1 MGEITIKTTKLAALP
16 RSKALRAR
24 YGGGL
29 SGARSNAGA
38 SGAYLTLEEFMT
50 YFRKTD
56 TDAGSTLIEAQLPL
70 YSLGDITAFGPANA
84 SGGTSVTGGISA
96 AALEAYLK
104 EKAYATQT
112 WVLGQGFITSAALG
126 AYITEKDADARYQPR
141 GSYLTASALT
151 NYVTLNSAQTVTGAK
166 TFAATLTA
174 ATSAGVKGMELL
186 ALPDYGALRLY
197 NTASGGYVSL
207 LQMTDKTLLVNHR
220 DASGNVGDAS
230 LDVGKVLTKSVTI
243 GGSVSL
249 TQSGGHLA
257 VDRAVVANGDVV
269 AFGPAEASGG
279 TSVTGGISAAA
290 LEAYLKEK
298 AYATQ
303 TWVLGQGFITSA
315 ALGAYITETD
325 ADARYQPKG
334 SYLTAH
340 QSLTHLVTLA
350 TAQTISGA
358 KVFTAGQTIRVDGS
372 ALTVRSASDANNSRV
387 ALVSEADGGEVYIY
401 GKGGNY
407 VSFKPSATAE
417 ELSLARCYDGKE
429 FGKVKLSVP
438 TLAVTNG
445 SVTVQGDTSAF
456 VGKATDGTNRVVL
469 EAYDTRGGIRL
480 YGTTGDFAS
489 IATNADAS
497 AVVFKQ
503 YAGGQYVENVG
514 VQAAWLTAVNGPVK
528 IGSVSLT
535 QSGGHLAVD
544 KAVVANGDVVAF
556 GPAETSGGTSASGGI
571 SAAALEAYLKEKAYA
586 TQTWV
591 LGQGF
596 ITSAALG
603 AYITE
608 TDADARYQPKG
619 NYLTAHQSLTHLVT
633 LATAQTI
640 SGAKVF
646 TAGQTIRVDGS
657 ALTVRSASDA
667 NNSRVALVSE
677 ADGGEVYIYGKGG
690 NYVSFKPS
698 ATAEE
703 LSLARCYDGKE
714 FGKVKLSVPTLAV
727 TNGSVTVQGDTSAFV
742 GKATDGT
749 NRVVLEAYDTRGGIR
764 LYGTTG
770 DFASIATNAD
780 ASAVVFKQ
788 YAGGQY
794 VENVGVQAA
803 WLTAMNGPVTAPSFK
818 ATTTATCTNLNADL
832 LDGKHLAD
840 ILNSNV
846 ASATKLQTA
855 RTLWG
860 QSFNGT
866 GNVSGS
872 LSGVGSISA
881 SGSFRTTDSTV
892 AAGYHGSI
900 ESANLR
906 SALFAYE
913 NYGGLFLYYKGGDRV
928 ALYPGA
934 SATGLYLR
942 QVDAA
947 GSWNDVVELNVHDI
961 ALRGSVW
968 LDSARTVRLW
978 YDPAAKVIR
987 SSHPIVA
994 DGDITAFNS

>member
-70 YSLGDITAFGPANA
+70 YSLGDITAFGPAEA
-84 SGGTSVTGGISA
+84 SGGTSTAGGISA

-141 GSYLTASALT
+141 GNYLTASALT

-166 TFAATLTA
+166 TFTATLTA
-174 ATSAGVKGMELL
+174 APSAGVKGMELL

-207 LQMTDKTLLVNHR
+207 LQMTDKALLVNHR

-269 AFGPAEASGG
+269 AFGPAEAS
-279 TSVTGGISAAA
+279 
-290 LEAYLKEK
+290 
-298 AYATQ
+298 
-303 TWVLGQGFITSA
+303 
-315 ALGAYITETD
+315 D
-325 ADARYQPKG
+325 
-334 SYLTAH
+334 
-340 QSLTHLVTLA
+340 
-350 TAQTISGA
+350 
-358 KVFTAGQTIRVDGS
+358 
-372 ALTVRSASDANNSRV
+372 
-387 ALVSEADGGEVYIY
+387 
-401 GKGGNY
+401 
-407 VSFKPSATAE
+407 
-417 ELSLARCYDGKE
+417 
-429 FGKVKLSVP
+429 
-438 TLAVTNG
+438 
-445 SVTVQGDTSAF
+445 
-456 VGKATDGTNRVVL
+456 
-469 EAYDTRGGIRL
+469 
-480 YGTTGDFAS
+480 
-489 IATNADAS
+489 
-497 AVVFKQ
+497 
-503 YAGGQYVENVG
+503 
-514 VQAAWLTAVNGPVK
+514 
-528 IGSVSLT
+528 
-535 QSGGHLAVD
+535 
-544 KAVVANGDVVAF
+544 
-556 GPAETSGGTSASGGI
+556 GTSASGGI

-608 TDADARYQPKG
+608 KDADARYQPRG
-619 NYLTAHQSLTHLVT
+619 SYLTAHQSLTHLVT

-646 TAGQTIRVDGS
+646 TAGQTIRVDGN

-677 ADGGEVYIYGKGG
+677 ADGGEMWLYGTGG
-690 NYVSFKPS
+690 HYAQFKYS
-698 ATAEE
+698 KANDT
-703 LSLARCYDGKE
+703 LSIAHCLGGVETGKL
-714 FGKVKLSVPTLAV
+714 KLSVPALAV
-727 TNGSVTVQGDTSAFV
+727 TNGSVTAQGDSSAFV
-742 GKATDGT
+742 GKAADGT

-764 LYGTTG
+764 LYGTSG

-794 VENVGVQAA
+794 VENAGVQAA

-832 LDGKHLAD
+832 LDGRHLAD

>member
-70 YSLGDITAFGPANA
+70 YSLGDITAFGPAEA
-84 SGGTSVTGGISA
+84 SGGTSAGGGISA

-141 GSYLTASALT
+141 GNYLTASALT

-166 TFAATLTA
+166 TFTATLTA

-197 NTASGGYVSL
+197 NTAAGGYVSL

-220 DASGNVGDAS
+220 NASGNVGDAS

-249 TQSGGHLA
+249 TQSDGHLA

-269 AFGPAEASGG
+269 AFGPAEASDG
-279 TSVTGGISAAA
+279 TSASGGISAAA

-303 TWVLGQGFITSA
+303 SWVLGQGFITSA

-350 TAQTISGA
+350 TAQTITGA

-438 TLAVTNG
+438 ALAVTNG
-445 SVTVQGDTSAF
+445 SVTAQGDSSAF
-456 VGKATDGTNRVVL
+456 VGKATDG
-469 EAYDTRGGIRL
+469 
-480 YGTTGDFAS
+480 S
-489 IATNADAS
+489 
-497 AVVFKQ
+497 
-503 YAGGQYVENVG
+503 
-514 VQAAWLTAVNGPVK
+514 
-528 IGSVSLT
+528 
-535 QSGGHLAVD
+535 
-544 KAVVANGDVVAF
+544 
-556 GPAETSGGTSASGGI
+556 
-571 SAAALEAYLKEKAYA
+571 
-586 TQTWV
+586 
-591 LGQGF
+591 
-596 ITSAALG
+596 
-603 AYITE
+603 
-608 TDADARYQPKG
+608 
-619 NYLTAHQSLTHLVT
+619 
-633 LATAQTI
+633 
-640 SGAKVF
+640 
-646 TAGQTIRVDGS
+646 
-657 ALTVRSASDA
+657 
-667 NNSRVALVSE
+667 
-677 ADGGEVYIYGKGG
+677 
-690 NYVSFKPS
+690 
-698 ATAEE
+698 
-703 LSLARCYDGKE
+703 
-714 FGKVKLSVPTLAV
+714 
-727 TNGSVTVQGDTSAFV
+727 
-742 GKATDGT
+742 

-928 ALYPGA
+928 AFYPGA

>member
-70 YSLGDITAFGPANA
+70 YSLGDITAFGPAEA
-84 SGGTSVTGGISA
+84 SGGTSAGGGISA

-141 GSYLTASALT
+141 GNYLTASALT

-166 TFAATLTA
+166 TFTATLTA

-197 NTASGGYVSL
+197 NTAAGGYVSL

-220 DASGNVGDAS
+220 NASGNVGDAS

-249 TQSGGHLA
+249 TQSDGHLA

-269 AFGPAEASGG
+269 AFGPAEASDG
-279 TSVTGGISAAA
+279 TSASGGISAAA

-303 TWVLGQGFITSA
+303 SWVLGQGFITSA

-350 TAQTISGA
+350 TAQTITGA
-358 KVFTAGQTIRVDGS
+358 KVFTAGQTIRVDGN

-438 TLAVTNG
+438 ALAVTNG
-445 SVTVQGDTSAF
+445 SVTAQGDSSAF

-489 IATNADAS
+489 VYTNADAS

-514 VQAAWLTAVNGPVK
+514 
-528 IGSVSLT
+528 I
-535 QSGGHLAVD
+535 
-544 KAVVANGDVVAF
+544 
-556 GPAETSGGTSASGGI
+556 
-571 SAAALEAYLKEKAYA
+571 
-586 TQTWV
+586 
-591 LGQGF
+591 
-596 ITSAALG
+596 
-603 AYITE
+603 
-608 TDADARYQPKG
+608 
-619 NYLTAHQSLTHLVT
+619 
-633 LATAQTI
+633 
-640 SGAKVF
+640 
-646 TAGQTIRVDGS
+646 
-657 ALTVRSASDA
+657 
-667 NNSRVALVSE
+667 
-677 ADGGEVYIYGKGG
+677 
-690 NYVSFKPS
+690 
-698 ATAEE
+698 
-703 LSLARCYDGKE
+703 
-714 FGKVKLSVPTLAV
+714 
-727 TNGSVTVQGDTSAFV
+727 
-742 GKATDGT
+742 
-749 NRVVLEAYDTRGGIR
+749 
-764 LYGTTG
+764 
-770 DFASIATNAD
+770 
-780 ASAVVFKQ
+780 
-788 YAGGQY
+788 
-794 VENVGVQAA
+794 QAA

-928 ALYPGA
+928 AFYPGA

>member
-70 YSLGDITAFGPANA
+70 YSLGDITAFGPAEA
-84 SGGTSVTGGISA
+84 SGGTSTAGGISA

-141 GSYLTASALT
+141 GNYLTASALT

-166 TFAATLTA
+166 TFTATLTA

-207 LQMTDKTLLVNHR
+207 LQMTDKALLVNHR

-279 TSVTGGISAAA
+279 TSAGGGISAAA

-315 ALGAYITETD
+315 ALGAYITEKD
-325 ADARYQPKG
+325 ADARYQPRG

-358 KVFTAGQTIRVDGS
+358 KVFTAGQTIRVDGN

-387 ALVSEADGGEVYIY
+387 ALVSEADGGEMWLY
-401 GKGGNY
+401 GTGGHY
-407 VSFKPSATAE
+407 AQFKYSKANDT
-417 ELSLARCYDGKE
+417 LSIAHCLGGVETGKL
-429 FGKVKLSVP
+429 KLSVP
-438 TLAVTNG
+438 ALAVTNG
-445 SVTVQGDTSAF
+445 SVTAQGDSSAF
-456 VGKATDGTNRVVL
+456 VGKAADGTNRVVL

-480 YGTTGDFAS
+480 YGTSGDFAS

-503 YAGGQYVENVG
+503 YAGGQYVEN
-514 VQAAWLTAVNGPVK
+514 A
-528 IGSVSLT
+528 
-535 QSGGHLAVD
+535 
-544 KAVVANGDVVAF
+544 
-556 GPAETSGGTSASGGI
+556 
-571 SAAALEAYLKEKAYA
+571 
-586 TQTWV
+586 
-591 LGQGF
+591 
-596 ITSAALG
+596 
-603 AYITE
+603 
-608 TDADARYQPKG
+608 
-619 NYLTAHQSLTHLVT
+619 
-633 LATAQTI
+633 
-640 SGAKVF
+640 
-646 TAGQTIRVDGS
+646 
-657 ALTVRSASDA
+657 
-667 NNSRVALVSE
+667 
-677 ADGGEVYIYGKGG
+677 
-690 NYVSFKPS
+690 
-698 ATAEE
+698 
-703 LSLARCYDGKE
+703 
-714 FGKVKLSVPTLAV
+714 
-727 TNGSVTVQGDTSAFV
+727 
-742 GKATDGT
+742 
-749 NRVVLEAYDTRGGIR
+749 
-764 LYGTTG
+764 
-770 DFASIATNAD
+770 
-780 ASAVVFKQ
+780 
-788 YAGGQY
+788 
-794 VENVGVQAA
+794 GVQAA

-832 LDGKHLAD
+832 LDGRHLAD

-968 LDSARTVRLW
+968 LDSARTACGTIPPPRSS
-978 YDPAAKVIR
+978 ARAIR
-987 SSHPIVA
+987 SWP
-994 DGDITAFNS
+994 TATLQLSTHKTRQHTWQEYRKTAP

>member
-70 YSLGDITAFGPANA
+70 YSLGDITAFGPAEA
-84 SGGTSVTGGISA
+84 SGGTSTAGGISAAALEAYLKEKAYATQTWVLGQGFITSAALGAYITEKDADARYQPRGNYLTASALTNYVTLNSAQTVTGAKTFTATLTAATSAGVKGMELLALPDYGALRLYNTASGGYVSLLQMTDKALLVNHRDASGNVGDASLDVGRVLTKSVTIGGSVSLTQSGGHLAVDRAVVANGDVVAFGPAEASGGTSAGGGISTAALEAYLKEKAYATQTWVLGQGFITSAALGAYITETDADARYQPRGNYLTAHQSLTHLVTLATAQTVTGAKTFTATLTAATSAGVKGMELLALPDYGALRLYNTASGGYVSLLQMTDKALLVNHRDASGNVGDASLDVGRVLTKSVTIGGSVSLTQSGGHLAVDRAVVANGDVVAFGPAEASDGTSASGGISA

-141 GSYLTASALT
+141 GSYLTA
-151 NYVTLNSAQTVTGAK
+151 
-166 TFAATLTA
+166 
-174 ATSAGVKGMELL
+174 
-186 ALPDYGALRLY
+186 
-197 NTASGGYVSL
+197 
-207 LQMTDKTLLVNHR
+207 
-220 DASGNVGDAS
+220 
-230 LDVGKVLTKSVTI
+230 
-243 GGSVSL
+243 
-249 TQSGGHLA
+249 
-257 VDRAVVANGDVV
+257 
-269 AFGPAEASGG
+269 
-279 TSVTGGISAAA
+279 
-290 LEAYLKEK
+290 
-298 AYATQ
+298 
-303 TWVLGQGFITSA
+303 
-315 ALGAYITETD
+315 
-325 ADARYQPKG
+325 
-334 SYLTAH
+334 H

-358 KVFTAGQTIRVDGS
+358 KVFTAGQTIRVDGN

-387 ALVSEADGGEVYIY
+387 ALVSEADGGEMWLY
-401 GKGGNY
+401 GTGGHY
-407 VSFKPSATAE
+407 AQFKYSKANDT
-417 ELSLARCYDGKE
+417 LSIAHCLGGVETGKL
-429 FGKVKLSVP
+429 KLSVP
-438 TLAVTNG
+438 ALAVTNG
-445 SVTVQGDTSAF
+445 SVTAQGDSSAF
-456 VGKATDGTNRVVL
+456 VGKAADGTNRVVL

-480 YGTTGDFAS
+480 YGTSGDFAS

-503 YAGGQYVENVG
+503 YAGGQYVEN
-514 VQAAWLTAVNGPVK
+514 A
-528 IGSVSLT
+528 
-535 QSGGHLAVD
+535 
-544 KAVVANGDVVAF
+544 
-556 GPAETSGGTSASGGI
+556 
-571 SAAALEAYLKEKAYA
+571 
-586 TQTWV
+586 
-591 LGQGF
+591 
-596 ITSAALG
+596 
-603 AYITE
+603 
-608 TDADARYQPKG
+608 
-619 NYLTAHQSLTHLVT
+619 
-633 LATAQTI
+633 
-640 SGAKVF
+640 
-646 TAGQTIRVDGS
+646 
-657 ALTVRSASDA
+657 
-667 NNSRVALVSE
+667 
-677 ADGGEVYIYGKGG
+677 
-690 NYVSFKPS
+690 
-698 ATAEE
+698 
-703 LSLARCYDGKE
+703 
-714 FGKVKLSVPTLAV
+714 
-727 TNGSVTVQGDTSAFV
+727 
-742 GKATDGT
+742 
-749 NRVVLEAYDTRGGIR
+749 
-764 LYGTTG
+764 
-770 DFASIATNAD
+770 
-780 ASAVVFKQ
+780 
-788 YAGGQY
+788 
-794 VENVGVQAA
+794 GVQAA

-832 LDGKHLAD
+832 LDGRHLAD

>member
-70 YSLGDITAFGPANA
+70 YSLGDITAFGPAEA
-84 SGGTSVTGGISA
+84 SGGTSAGGGISA

-141 GSYLTASALT
+141 GNYLTASALT

-166 TFAATLTA
+166 TFTATLTA

-197 NTASGGYVSL
+197 NTAAGGYVSL

-220 DASGNVGDAS
+220 NASGNVGDAS

-249 TQSGGHLA
+249 TQSDGHLA

-269 AFGPAEASGG
+269 AFGPAEASDG
-279 TSVTGGISAAA
+279 TSASGGISAAA

-303 TWVLGQGFITSA
+303 SWVLGQGFITSA

-350 TAQTISGA
+350 TAQTITGA
-358 KVFTAGQTIRVDGS
+358 KVFTAGQTIRVDGN

-438 TLAVTNG
+438 ALAVTNG
-445 SVTVQGDTSAF
+445 SVTAQGDSSAF

-489 IATNADAS
+489 
-497 AVVFKQ
+497 
-503 YAGGQYVENVG
+503 
-514 VQAAWLTAVNGPVK
+514 
-528 IGSVSLT
+528 
-535 QSGGHLAVD
+535 
-544 KAVVANGDVVAF
+544 
-556 GPAETSGGTSASGGI
+556 
-571 SAAALEAYLKEKAYA
+571 
-586 TQTWV
+586 
-591 LGQGF
+591 
-596 ITSAALG
+596 
-603 AYITE
+603 
-608 TDADARYQPKG
+608 
-619 NYLTAHQSLTHLVT
+619 
-633 LATAQTI
+633 
-640 SGAKVF
+640 
-646 TAGQTIRVDGS
+646 
-657 ALTVRSASDA
+657 
-667 NNSRVALVSE
+667 
-677 ADGGEVYIYGKGG
+677 VY
-690 NYVSFKPS
+690 
-698 ATAEE
+698 
-703 LSLARCYDGKE
+703 
-714 FGKVKLSVPTLAV
+714 
-727 TNGSVTVQGDTSAFV
+727 
-742 GKATDGT
+742 
-749 NRVVLEAYDTRGGIR
+749 
-764 LYGTTG
+764 
-770 DFASIATNAD
+770 TNAD

-928 ALYPGA
+928 AFYPGA

>member
-70 YSLGDITAFGPANA
+70 YSLGDITAFGPAEA
-84 SGGTSVTGGISA
+84 SGGTSTAGGISA

-141 GSYLTASALT
+141 GNYLTASALT

-166 TFAATLTA
+166 TFTATLTA

-207 LQMTDKTLLVNHR
+207 LQMTDKALLVNHR

-269 AFGPAEASGG
+269 AFGPAEAS
-279 TSVTGGISAAA
+279 
-290 LEAYLKEK
+290 
-298 AYATQ
+298 
-303 TWVLGQGFITSA
+303 
-315 ALGAYITETD
+315 D
-325 ADARYQPKG
+325 
-334 SYLTAH
+334 
-340 QSLTHLVTLA
+340 
-350 TAQTISGA
+350 
-358 KVFTAGQTIRVDGS
+358 
-372 ALTVRSASDANNSRV
+372 
-387 ALVSEADGGEVYIY
+387 
-401 GKGGNY
+401 
-407 VSFKPSATAE
+407 
-417 ELSLARCYDGKE
+417 
-429 FGKVKLSVP
+429 
-438 TLAVTNG
+438 
-445 SVTVQGDTSAF
+445 
-456 VGKATDGTNRVVL
+456 
-469 EAYDTRGGIRL
+469 
-480 YGTTGDFAS
+480 
-489 IATNADAS
+489 
-497 AVVFKQ
+497 
-503 YAGGQYVENVG
+503 
-514 VQAAWLTAVNGPVK
+514 
-528 IGSVSLT
+528 
-535 QSGGHLAVD
+535 
-544 KAVVANGDVVAF
+544 
-556 GPAETSGGTSASGGI
+556 GTSASGGI

-608 TDADARYQPKG
+608 KDADARYQPRG
-619 NYLTAHQSLTHLVT
+619 SYLTAHQSLTHLVT

-646 TAGQTIRVDGS
+646 TAGQTIRVDGN

-677 ADGGEVYIYGKGG
+677 ADGGEMWLYGTGG
-690 NYVSFKPS
+690 HYAQFKYS
-698 ATAEE
+698 KANDT
-703 LSLARCYDGKE
+703 LSIAHCLGGVETGKL
-714 FGKVKLSVPTLAV
+714 KLSVPALAV
-727 TNGSVTVQGDTSAFV
+727 TNGSVTAQGDSSAFV
-742 GKATDGT
+742 GKAADGT

-764 LYGTTG
+764 LYGTSG

-794 VENVGVQAA
+794 VENAGVQAA

-832 LDGKHLAD
+832 LDGRHLAD

-968 LDSARTVRLW
+968 LDSARTVLLW

>member
-70 YSLGDITAFGPANA
+70 YSLGDITAFGPAEA
-84 SGGTSVTGGISA
+84 SGGTSAGGGISA

-141 GSYLTASALT
+141 GNYLTASALT

-166 TFAATLTA
+166 TFTATLTA

-197 NTASGGYVSL
+197 NTAAGGYVSL

-220 DASGNVGDAS
+220 NASGNVGDAS

-249 TQSGGHLA
+249 TQSDGHLA

-269 AFGPAEASGG
+269 AFGPAEASDG
-279 TSVTGGISAAA
+279 TSASGGISAAA

-303 TWVLGQGFITSA
+303 SWVLGQGFITSA

-350 TAQTISGA
+350 TAQTITGA
-358 KVFTAGQTIRVDGS
+358 KVFTAGQTIRVDGN

-438 TLAVTNG
+438 ALAVTNG
-445 SVTVQGDTSAF
+445 SVTAQGDS
-456 VGKATDGTNRVVL
+456 
-469 EAYDTRGGIRL
+469 
-480 YGTTGDFAS
+480 
-489 IATNADAS
+489 
-497 AVVFKQ
+497 
-503 YAGGQYVENVG
+503 
-514 VQAAWLTAVNGPVK
+514 
-528 IGSVSLT
+528 
-535 QSGGHLAVD
+535 
-544 KAVVANGDVVAF
+544 
-556 GPAETSGGTSASGGI
+556 
-571 SAAALEAYLKEKAYA
+571 
-586 TQTWV
+586 
-591 LGQGF
+591 
-596 ITSAALG
+596 
-603 AYITE
+603 
-608 TDADARYQPKG
+608 
-619 NYLTAHQSLTHLVT
+619 
-633 LATAQTI
+633 
-640 SGAKVF
+640 
-646 TAGQTIRVDGS
+646 
-657 ALTVRSASDA
+657 
-667 NNSRVALVSE
+667 
-677 ADGGEVYIYGKGG
+677 
-690 NYVSFKPS
+690 
-698 ATAEE
+698 
-703 LSLARCYDGKE
+703 
-714 FGKVKLSVPTLAV
+714 
-727 TNGSVTVQGDTSAFV
+727 SAFV

-928 ALYPGA
+928 AFYPGA

>member
-70 YSLGDITAFGPANA
+70 YSLGDITAFGPAEA
-84 SGGTSVTGGISA
+84 SGGTSAGGGISA

-141 GSYLTASALT
+141 GNYLTASALT

-166 TFAATLTA
+166 TFTATLTA

-197 NTASGGYVSL
+197 NTAAGGYVSL

-220 DASGNVGDAS
+220 NASGNVGDAS

-249 TQSGGHLA
+249 TQSDGHLA

-269 AFGPAEASGG
+269 AFGPAEASDG
-279 TSVTGGISAAA
+279 TSASGGISAAA

-303 TWVLGQGFITSA
+303 SWVLGQGFITSA

-358 KVFTAGQTIRVDGS
+358 KVFTAGQTIRVDGN
-372 ALTVRSASDANNSRV
+372 ALTVRSTLDNTSRV
-387 ALVSEADGGEVYIY
+387 GLVSEADGGGIRLFGTGSHYARFKYSNASDILSIAHCLGDAEI
-401 GKGGNY
+401 GK
-407 VSFKPSATAE
+407 
-417 ELSLARCYDGKE
+417 L
-429 FGKVKLSVP
+429 KLSVP

-445 SVTVQGDTSAF
+445 SVTAQGDSSAF
-456 VGKATDGTNRVVL
+456 VGKATDG
-469 EAYDTRGGIRL
+469 
-480 YGTTGDFAS
+480 S
-489 IATNADAS
+489 
-497 AVVFKQ
+497 
-503 YAGGQYVENVG
+503 
-514 VQAAWLTAVNGPVK
+514 
-528 IGSVSLT
+528 
-535 QSGGHLAVD
+535 
-544 KAVVANGDVVAF
+544 
-556 GPAETSGGTSASGGI
+556 
-571 SAAALEAYLKEKAYA
+571 
-586 TQTWV
+586 
-591 LGQGF
+591 
-596 ITSAALG
+596 
-603 AYITE
+603 
-608 TDADARYQPKG
+608 
-619 NYLTAHQSLTHLVT
+619 
-633 LATAQTI
+633 
-640 SGAKVF
+640 
-646 TAGQTIRVDGS
+646 
-657 ALTVRSASDA
+657 
-667 NNSRVALVSE
+667 
-677 ADGGEVYIYGKGG
+677 
-690 NYVSFKPS
+690 
-698 ATAEE
+698 
-703 LSLARCYDGKE
+703 
-714 FGKVKLSVPTLAV
+714 
-727 TNGSVTVQGDTSAFV
+727 
-742 GKATDGT
+742 

-928 ALYPGA
+928 AFYPGA

-947 GSWNDVVELNVHDI
+947 GSWNDVVELTVHDI

>member
-84 SGGTSVTGGISA
+84 SGGTSAGGGIST

-387 ALVSEADGGEVYIY
+387 ALVSEADGGEMWLY
-401 GKGGNY
+401 GTGGHY
-407 VSFKPSATAE
+407 AQFKYSKANDT
-417 ELSLARCYDGKE
+417 LSIAHCLGGVETGKL
-429 FGKVKLSVP
+429 KLSVP
-438 TLAVTNG
+438 A
-445 SVTVQGDTSAF
+445 
-456 VGKATDGTNRVVL
+456 
-469 EAYDTRGGIRL
+469 
-480 YGTTGDFAS
+480 
-489 IATNADAS
+489 
-497 AVVFKQ
+497 
-503 YAGGQYVENVG
+503 
-514 VQAAWLTAVNGPVK
+514 
-528 IGSVSLT
+528 
-535 QSGGHLAVD
+535 
-544 KAVVANGDVVAF
+544 
-556 GPAETSGGTSASGGI
+556 
-571 SAAALEAYLKEKAYA
+571 
-586 TQTWV
+586 
-591 LGQGF
+591 
-596 ITSAALG
+596 
-603 AYITE
+603 
-608 TDADARYQPKG
+608 
-619 NYLTAHQSLTHLVT
+619 
-633 LATAQTI
+633 
-640 SGAKVF
+640 
-646 TAGQTIRVDGS
+646 
-657 ALTVRSASDA
+657 
-667 NNSRVALVSE
+667 
-677 ADGGEVYIYGKGG
+677 
-690 NYVSFKPS
+690 
-698 ATAEE
+698 
-703 LSLARCYDGKE
+703 
-714 FGKVKLSVPTLAV
+714 LAV

>member
-70 YSLGDITAFGPANA
+70 YSLGDITAFGPAEA
-84 SGGTSVTGGISA
+84 SGGTSTAGGISAAALEAYLKEKAYATQTWVLGQGFITSAALGAYITEKDADARYQPRGNYLTASALTNYVTLNSAQTVTGAKTFTATLTAATSAGVKGMELLALPDYGALRLYNTASGGYVSLLQMTDKALLVNHRDASGNVGDASLDVGRVLTKSVTIGGSVSLTQSGGHLAVDRAVVANGDVVAFGPAEASDGTSASGGISA

-141 GSYLTASALT
+141 GSYLTA
-151 NYVTLNSAQTVTGAK
+151 
-166 TFAATLTA
+166 
-174 ATSAGVKGMELL
+174 
-186 ALPDYGALRLY
+186 
-197 NTASGGYVSL
+197 
-207 LQMTDKTLLVNHR
+207 
-220 DASGNVGDAS
+220 
-230 LDVGKVLTKSVTI
+230 
-243 GGSVSL
+243 
-249 TQSGGHLA
+249 
-257 VDRAVVANGDVV
+257 
-269 AFGPAEASGG
+269 
-279 TSVTGGISAAA
+279 
-290 LEAYLKEK
+290 
-298 AYATQ
+298 
-303 TWVLGQGFITSA
+303 
-315 ALGAYITETD
+315 
-325 ADARYQPKG
+325 
-334 SYLTAH
+334 H

-358 KVFTAGQTIRVDGS
+358 KVFTAGQTIRVDGN

-387 ALVSEADGGEVYIY
+387 ALVSEADGGEMWLY
-401 GKGGNY
+401 GTGGHY
-407 VSFKPSATAE
+407 AQFKYSKANDT
-417 ELSLARCYDGKE
+417 LSIAHCLGGVETGKL
-429 FGKVKLSVP
+429 KLSVP
-438 TLAVTNG
+438 ALAVTNG
-445 SVTVQGDTSAF
+445 SVTAQGDSSAF
-456 VGKATDGTNRVVL
+456 VGKAADGTNRVVL

-480 YGTTGDFAS
+480 YGTSGDFAS

-503 YAGGQYVENVG
+503 YAGGQYVEN
-514 VQAAWLTAVNGPVK
+514 A
-528 IGSVSLT
+528 
-535 QSGGHLAVD
+535 
-544 KAVVANGDVVAF
+544 
-556 GPAETSGGTSASGGI
+556 
-571 SAAALEAYLKEKAYA
+571 
-586 TQTWV
+586 
-591 LGQGF
+591 
-596 ITSAALG
+596 
-603 AYITE
+603 
-608 TDADARYQPKG
+608 
-619 NYLTAHQSLTHLVT
+619 
-633 LATAQTI
+633 
-640 SGAKVF
+640 
-646 TAGQTIRVDGS
+646 
-657 ALTVRSASDA
+657 
-667 NNSRVALVSE
+667 
-677 ADGGEVYIYGKGG
+677 
-690 NYVSFKPS
+690 
-698 ATAEE
+698 
-703 LSLARCYDGKE
+703 
-714 FGKVKLSVPTLAV
+714 
-727 TNGSVTVQGDTSAFV
+727 
-742 GKATDGT
+742 
-749 NRVVLEAYDTRGGIR
+749 
-764 LYGTTG
+764 
-770 DFASIATNAD
+770 
-780 ASAVVFKQ
+780 
-788 YAGGQY
+788 
-794 VENVGVQAA
+794 GVQAA

-832 LDGKHLAD
+832 LDGRHLAD

>member
-84 SGGTSVTGGISA
+84 SGGTSAGGGIS
-96 AALEAYLK
+96 
-104 EKAYATQT
+104 T
-112 WVLGQGFITSAALG
+112 
-126 AYITEKDADARYQPR
+126 
-141 GSYLTASALT
+141 
-151 NYVTLNSAQTVTGAK
+151 
-166 TFAATLTA
+166 
-174 ATSAGVKGMELL
+174 
-186 ALPDYGALRLY
+186 
-197 NTASGGYVSL
+197 
-207 LQMTDKTLLVNHR
+207 
-220 DASGNVGDAS
+220 
-230 LDVGKVLTKSVTI
+230 
-243 GGSVSL
+243 
-249 TQSGGHLA
+249 
-257 VDRAVVANGDVV
+257 
-269 AFGPAEASGG
+269 
-279 TSVTGGISAAA
+279 
-290 LEAYLKEK
+290 
-298 AYATQ
+298 
-303 TWVLGQGFITSA
+303 
-315 ALGAYITETD
+315 
-325 ADARYQPKG
+325 
-334 SYLTAH
+334 
-340 QSLTHLVTLA
+340 
-350 TAQTISGA
+350 
-358 KVFTAGQTIRVDGS
+358 
-372 ALTVRSASDANNSRV
+372 
-387 ALVSEADGGEVYIY
+387 
-401 GKGGNY
+401 
-407 VSFKPSATAE
+407 
-417 ELSLARCYDGKE
+417 
-429 FGKVKLSVP
+429 
-438 TLAVTNG
+438 
-445 SVTVQGDTSAF
+445 
-456 VGKATDGTNRVVL
+456 
-469 EAYDTRGGIRL
+469 
-480 YGTTGDFAS
+480 
-489 IATNADAS
+489 
-497 AVVFKQ
+497 
-503 YAGGQYVENVG
+503 
-514 VQAAWLTAVNGPVK
+514 
-528 IGSVSLT
+528 
-535 QSGGHLAVD
+535 
-544 KAVVANGDVVAF
+544 
-556 GPAETSGGTSASGGI
+556 
-571 SAAALEAYLKEKAYA
+571 AALEAYLKEKAYA

-677 ADGGEVYIYGKGG
+677 ADGGEMWLYGTGG
-690 NYVSFKPS
+690 HYAQFKYS
-698 ATAEE
+698 KANDT
-703 LSLARCYDGKE
+703 LSIAHCLGGVETGKL
-714 FGKVKLSVPTLAV
+714 KLSVPALAV

>member
-70 YSLGDITAFGPANA
+70 YSLGDITAFGPAEA
-84 SGGTSVTGGISA
+84 SGGTSTAGGISA

-141 GSYLTASALT
+141 GNYLTASALT

-166 TFAATLTA
+166 TFTATLTA

-207 LQMTDKTLLVNHR
+207 LQMTDKALLVNHR

-269 AFGPAEASGG
+269 AFGPAEAS
-279 TSVTGGISAAA
+279 
-290 LEAYLKEK
+290 
-298 AYATQ
+298 
-303 TWVLGQGFITSA
+303 
-315 ALGAYITETD
+315 D
-325 ADARYQPKG
+325 
-334 SYLTAH
+334 
-340 QSLTHLVTLA
+340 
-350 TAQTISGA
+350 
-358 KVFTAGQTIRVDGS
+358 
-372 ALTVRSASDANNSRV
+372 
-387 ALVSEADGGEVYIY
+387 
-401 GKGGNY
+401 
-407 VSFKPSATAE
+407 
-417 ELSLARCYDGKE
+417 
-429 FGKVKLSVP
+429 
-438 TLAVTNG
+438 
-445 SVTVQGDTSAF
+445 
-456 VGKATDGTNRVVL
+456 
-469 EAYDTRGGIRL
+469 
-480 YGTTGDFAS
+480 
-489 IATNADAS
+489 
-497 AVVFKQ
+497 
-503 YAGGQYVENVG
+503 
-514 VQAAWLTAVNGPVK
+514 
-528 IGSVSLT
+528 
-535 QSGGHLAVD
+535 
-544 KAVVANGDVVAF
+544 
-556 GPAETSGGTSASGGI
+556 GTSASGGI

-608 TDADARYQPKG
+608 QDADARYQPRG
-619 NYLTAHQSLTHLVT
+619 SYLTAHQSLTHLVT

-646 TAGQTIRVDGS
+646 TAGQTIRVDGN

-677 ADGGEVYIYGKGG
+677 ADGGEMWLYGTGG
-690 NYVSFKPS
+690 HYAQFKYS
-698 ATAEE
+698 KANDT
-703 LSLARCYDGKE
+703 LSIAHCLGGVETGKL
-714 FGKVKLSVPTLAV
+714 KLSVPALAV
-727 TNGSVTVQGDTSAFV
+727 TNGSVTAQGDSSAFV
-742 GKATDGT
+742 GKAADGT

-764 LYGTTG
+764 LYGTSG

-794 VENVGVQAA
+794 VENAGVQAA

-832 LDGKHLAD
+832 LDGRHLAD

>member
-70 YSLGDITAFGPANA
+70 YSLGDITAFGPAEA
-84 SGGTSVTGGISA
+84 SGGTSAGGGISA

-141 GSYLTASALT
+141 GNYLTASALT

-166 TFAATLTA
+166 TFTATLTA

-197 NTASGGYVSL
+197 NTAAGGYVSL

-220 DASGNVGDAS
+220 NASGNVGDAS

-249 TQSGGHLA
+249 TQSDGHLA

-269 AFGPAEASGG
+269 AFGPAEASDG
-279 TSVTGGISAAA
+279 TSASGGISAAA

-303 TWVLGQGFITSA
+303 SWVLGQGFITSA

-358 KVFTAGQTIRVDGS
+358 KVFTAGQTIRVDGN
-372 ALTVRSASDANNSRV
+372 ALTVRSTLDNTSRV
-387 ALVSEADGGEVYIY
+387 GLVSEADGGGIRLFGTGSHYARFKYSNASDILSIAHCLGDAEI
-401 GKGGNY
+401 GK
-407 VSFKPSATAE
+407 
-417 ELSLARCYDGKE
+417 L
-429 FGKVKLSVP
+429 KLSVP

-445 SVTVQGDTSAF
+445 SVTAQGDSSAF
-456 VGKATDGTNRVVL
+456 VGKATDG
-469 EAYDTRGGIRL
+469 
-480 YGTTGDFAS
+480 S
-489 IATNADAS
+489 
-497 AVVFKQ
+497 
-503 YAGGQYVENVG
+503 
-514 VQAAWLTAVNGPVK
+514 
-528 IGSVSLT
+528 
-535 QSGGHLAVD
+535 
-544 KAVVANGDVVAF
+544 
-556 GPAETSGGTSASGGI
+556 
-571 SAAALEAYLKEKAYA
+571 
-586 TQTWV
+586 
-591 LGQGF
+591 
-596 ITSAALG
+596 
-603 AYITE
+603 
-608 TDADARYQPKG
+608 
-619 NYLTAHQSLTHLVT
+619 
-633 LATAQTI
+633 
-640 SGAKVF
+640 
-646 TAGQTIRVDGS
+646 
-657 ALTVRSASDA
+657 
-667 NNSRVALVSE
+667 
-677 ADGGEVYIYGKGG
+677 
-690 NYVSFKPS
+690 
-698 ATAEE
+698 
-703 LSLARCYDGKE
+703 
-714 FGKVKLSVPTLAV
+714 
-727 TNGSVTVQGDTSAFV
+727 
-742 GKATDGT
+742 

-928 ALYPGA
+928 AFYPGA

>member
-70 YSLGDITAFGPANA
+70 YSLGDITAFGPAEA
-84 SGGTSVTGGISA
+84 SGGTSAGGGISA

-141 GSYLTASALT
+141 GNYLTASALT

-166 TFAATLTA
+166 TFTATLTA

-197 NTASGGYVSL
+197 NTAAGGYVSL

-220 DASGNVGDAS
+220 NASGNVGDAS

-249 TQSGGHLA
+249 TQSDGHLA

-269 AFGPAEASGG
+269 AFGPAEASDG
-279 TSVTGGISAAA
+279 TSASGGISAAA

-303 TWVLGQGFITSA
+303 SWVLGQGFITSA

-350 TAQTISGA
+350 TAQTITGA
-358 KVFTAGQTIRVDGS
+358 KVFTAGQTIRVDGN

-438 TLAVTNG
+438 ALAVTNG
-445 SVTVQGDTSAF
+445 SVTAQGDSSAF
-456 VGKATDGTNRVVL
+456 VGKATDG
-469 EAYDTRGGIRL
+469 
-480 YGTTGDFAS
+480 S
-489 IATNADAS
+489 
-497 AVVFKQ
+497 
-503 YAGGQYVENVG
+503 
-514 VQAAWLTAVNGPVK
+514 
-528 IGSVSLT
+528 
-535 QSGGHLAVD
+535 
-544 KAVVANGDVVAF
+544 
-556 GPAETSGGTSASGGI
+556 
-571 SAAALEAYLKEKAYA
+571 
-586 TQTWV
+586 
-591 LGQGF
+591 
-596 ITSAALG
+596 
-603 AYITE
+603 
-608 TDADARYQPKG
+608 
-619 NYLTAHQSLTHLVT
+619 
-633 LATAQTI
+633 
-640 SGAKVF
+640 
-646 TAGQTIRVDGS
+646 
-657 ALTVRSASDA
+657 
-667 NNSRVALVSE
+667 
-677 ADGGEVYIYGKGG
+677 
-690 NYVSFKPS
+690 
-698 ATAEE
+698 
-703 LSLARCYDGKE
+703 
-714 FGKVKLSVPTLAV
+714 
-727 TNGSVTVQGDTSAFV
+727 
-742 GKATDGT
+742 

-928 ALYPGA
+928 AFYPGA

>member
-70 YSLGDITAFGPANA
+70 YSLGDITAFGPAEA
-84 SGGTSVTGGISA
+84 SGGTSAGGGISA

-141 GSYLTASALT
+141 GNYLTASALT

-166 TFAATLTA
+166 TFTATLTA

-197 NTASGGYVSL
+197 NTAAGGYVSL

-220 DASGNVGDAS
+220 NASGNVGDAS

-249 TQSGGHLA
+249 TQSDGHLA

-269 AFGPAEASGG
+269 AFGPAEASDG
-279 TSVTGGISAAA
+279 TSASGGISAAA

-303 TWVLGQGFITSA
+303 SWVLGQGFITSA

-350 TAQTISGA
+350 TAQTITGA
-358 KVFTAGQTIRVDGS
+358 KVFTAGQTIRVDGN

-438 TLAVTNG
+438 ALAVTNG
-445 SVTVQGDTSAF
+445 SVTAQGDSSAF
-456 VGKATDGTNRVVL
+456 VGKATDGSNRVVL

-489 IATNADAS
+489 VYTNADAS

-514 VQAAWLTAVNGPVK
+514 
-528 IGSVSLT
+528 I
-535 QSGGHLAVD
+535 
-544 KAVVANGDVVAF
+544 
-556 GPAETSGGTSASGGI
+556 
-571 SAAALEAYLKEKAYA
+571 
-586 TQTWV
+586 
-591 LGQGF
+591 
-596 ITSAALG
+596 
-603 AYITE
+603 
-608 TDADARYQPKG
+608 
-619 NYLTAHQSLTHLVT
+619 
-633 LATAQTI
+633 
-640 SGAKVF
+640 
-646 TAGQTIRVDGS
+646 
-657 ALTVRSASDA
+657 
-667 NNSRVALVSE
+667 
-677 ADGGEVYIYGKGG
+677 
-690 NYVSFKPS
+690 
-698 ATAEE
+698 
-703 LSLARCYDGKE
+703 
-714 FGKVKLSVPTLAV
+714 
-727 TNGSVTVQGDTSAFV
+727 
-742 GKATDGT
+742 
-749 NRVVLEAYDTRGGIR
+749 
-764 LYGTTG
+764 
-770 DFASIATNAD
+770 
-780 ASAVVFKQ
+780 
-788 YAGGQY
+788 
-794 VENVGVQAA
+794 QAA

-928 ALYPGA
+928 AFYPGA